1 MPIEP
6 GLHADVEHTVTDAD
20 TAVALGSG
28 DVAVLA
34 TPAVVALC
42 ERAAVKAIA
51 GALDAEQTS
60 VGTNITLD
68 HVAPTMPGRTVKA
81 RARLDSIDGRTL
93 LFAVEASD
101 DAGVIASGT
110 HTRVVVDRQ
119 RFASGADQRS

>member
-6 GLHADVEHTVTDAD
+6 GLHAEVEHTVTDAD

-28 DVAVLA
+28 DVAVLG

-42 ERAAVKAIA
+42 ERAAVTAIA
-51 GALDAEQTS
+51 GVLDAAQTS
-60 VGTNITLD
+60 VGTNITID
-68 HVAPTMPGRTVKA
+68 HVAPTVPGRTVKA
-81 RARLDSIDGRTL
+81 RAHLERLDGRTL
-93 LFAVEASD
+93 LFAVEAAD
-101 DAGVIASGT
+101 YAGVIASGT